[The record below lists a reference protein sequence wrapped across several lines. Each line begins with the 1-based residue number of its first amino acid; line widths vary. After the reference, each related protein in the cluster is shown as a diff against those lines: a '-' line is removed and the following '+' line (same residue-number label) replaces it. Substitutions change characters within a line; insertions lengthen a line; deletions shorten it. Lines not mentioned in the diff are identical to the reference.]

1 MKRAIIPAL
10 LIGGLVCVPALSGG
24 DEDDTLALALQV
36 KELKDQV
43 EKSEARIKSLEAF
56 LRVQQQAAAKL
67 GKAVKF
73 AEQNGFAWP
82 APHIDAREALLKGLK
97 EFSKSAAGGVK
108 AGDYKAEKK

>member
-10 LIGGLVCVPALSGG
+10 LIGVLLCVPALSGG
-24 DEDDTLALALQV
+24 DEDETFELALQV
-36 KELKDQV
+36 KELKEQV

-67 GKAVKF
+67 SKAVRF

-82 APHIDAREALLKGLK
+82 APHQDAREALLKGLK
-97 EFSKSAAGGVK
+97 EYSKSAAGG
-108 AGDYKAEKK
+108 AKAEDHKVEKK

>member
-1 MKRAIIPAL
+1 MKRAIFPAL
-10 LIGGLVCVPALSGG
+10 LIGVLLCVPALSGG
-24 DEDDTLALALQV
+24 DEDATFELAVQV
-36 KELKDQV
+36 KELKEQV

-97 EFSKSAAGGVK
+97 QYTKTAAGGAK
-108 AGDYKAEKK
+108 AEDYKAEKK